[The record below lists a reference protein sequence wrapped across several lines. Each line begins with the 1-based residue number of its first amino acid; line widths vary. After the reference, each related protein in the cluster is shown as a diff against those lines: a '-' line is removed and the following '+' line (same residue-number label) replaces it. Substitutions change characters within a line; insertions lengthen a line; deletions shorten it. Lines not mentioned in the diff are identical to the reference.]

1 MLLSSMSVS
10 STDLTTGLIFSFG
23 ILSMC
28 LVLFLDF
35 FGSFLILILVFKGGR
50 VLLESFSSLISSAL
64 VVVEWLLQTAAAN
77 LSATFVAPTDG
88 YYVVNGE
95 VESLFLLHI

>member
-1 MLLSSMSVS
+1 MLTSLVGGE
-10 STDLTTGLIFSFG
+10 TLPAEFS
-23 ILSMC
+23 
-28 LVLFLDF
+28 DD
-35 FGSFLILILVFKGGR
+35 
-50 VLLESFSSLISSAL
+50 FSSLISSAL

-77 LSATFVAPTDG
+77 LSATFVAPTVG